1 MTPFL
6 YRLAQRFY
14 NRYKN
19 TLHEHTF
26 VFPGR
31 RAGIFFQKYLTDIS
45 GKPLFS
51 PTILTIQEL
60 FETLS
65 PYQPGDRIGMLV
77 TLYNEYA
84 AVSRSDESFDDFLYW
99 GEMLL
104 DDFNDIDKYLID
116 AEQLFRNVQDLKSL
130 DADMSYLSEQQIK
143 AIRNFWEHFMPAEGN
158 DTKKKF
164 QETWQILFK
173 LYTAFRNTLHEKG
186 YAYEGMLFREV
197 AERTK
202 AKEKIHLPFNDIV
215 FVGLNALT
223 PAETVLLE
231 YLKNRG
237 VADFYWDYDSPFIS
251 DKQNKASYWMK
262 DNLWR
267 FPSHLPT
274 EEYIKSETPEKEKQT
289 IELIGVPSAVGQAK
303 QAGTILSQLIA
314 SEAIDPEEAIHTAI
328 ILPDENLLLPVL
340 YAIPQDIKKINVTMG
355 YGLSHSSIASLIEQ
369 LADLQ
374 CNLRKSKDETAFY
387 YRCVLAILHHPL
399 IMISAKNE
407 VEFLKKHITDNNRMI
422 ITESEIPDHPLLQL
436 IFKPL
441 TRWEEIAR
449 YLQSVLIFIYNRL
462 TEEKNA
468 KENNKN
474 PNNQA
479 QSGDLERE
487 FIVQYYKSV
496 TRLQETLAEIK
507 TLSVDT
513 YFRLLKQFVQH
524 LSVPFS
530 GEPLSGLQIMG
541 VLETRVLDF
550 ENLILLSMN
559 EGIFPSKKATGSFIP
574 FTLRKG
580 FGLPT
585 YEHQESTYAY
595 HFYRLISRAKRI
607 FMLYDTRT
615 EELQTGEVSRY
626 FYQLKYLY
634 NNYFDINERVLTY
647 DASAPDNSPITM
659 VKTPQVLRKL
669 DAFKAGGD
677 KYLSASLINRYI
689 TCPLQ
694 FYFSA
699 LEELSTKE
707 EVQESVEAEIFGTI
721 YHSLMEKIYRRFIGK
736 MVTPDTLTALAKNDA
751 YLTELIEKAFAEHYF
766 KDKDHPQPLQGQ
778 HFLIGEILRSY
789 VKQTLEADKQ
799 FAPFRYIGAEYKFN
813 SIYRVA
819 DHLSVNFKGS
829 IDRID
834 QIEDRYRIID
844 YKTGSGTTNFKD
856 IAQLFD
862 SSRSNRPEHIL
873 QVFVYALFFAKENP
887 NHTIFPALYYL
898 RSIFN
903 NFNPSITVN
912 KQKIADIS
920 CFFDEFTE
928 HFNACLQEIFD
939 ENIPFTQTKQEK
951 NCQWCTFKEVCGR

>member
-1 MTPFL
+1 MMPFL

-14 NRYKN
+14 NQYKN

-26 VFPGR
+26 VFPSR

-45 GKPLFS
+45 QKPLFS

-60 FETLS
+60 FEILS
-65 PYQPGDRIGMLV
+65 PYQAGDKIGMLV
-77 TLYNEYA
+77 ILYNEY
-84 AVSRSDESFDDFLYW
+84 VKFSRSDESFDDFLYW

-104 DDFNDIDKYLID
+104 DDFDDVDKYLID
-116 AEQLFRNVQDLKSL
+116 AKQLFRNVQDLKSL
-130 DADMSYLSEQQIK
+130 DADMSYLSEQQIN
-143 AIRNFWEHFMPAEGN
+143 AIRNFWERFIPVEGN
-158 DTKKKF
+158 DTKKRF
-164 QETWQILFK
+164 QETWQILFE
-173 LYTAFRNTLHEKG
+173 LYTGFRNALHEKG

-197 AERTK
+197 AERAK
-202 AKEKIHLPFNDIV
+202 AKEKIDLPFHDIV

-231 YLKNRG
+231 YLKNLG
-237 VADFYWDYDSPFIS
+237 VADFYWDYDSPFVS
-251 DKQNKASYWMK
+251 DNQNKASFWTA
-262 DNLWR
+262 DNLIR
-267 FPSHLPT
+267 FPSRFPMDESAKT
-274 EEYIKSETPEKEKQT
+274 EAENKEKQK
-289 IELIGVPSAVGQAK
+289 IDLIGVPSAVGQAK
-303 QAGTILSQLIA
+303 QVGTILSQLVA
-314 SEAIDPEEAIHTAI
+314 SGAVDPEEAISTAI
-328 ILPDENLLLPVL
+328 VLPDENLLLPVL
-340 YAIPQDIKKINVTMG
+340 YSIPPCIEKINVTMG
-355 YGLSHSSIASLIEQ
+355 YGLLHSSIASLIEHI
-369 LADLQ
+369 ADLQ
-374 CNLRKSKDETAFY
+374 RNLRKSENETTFY
-387 YRCVLAILHHPL
+387 YRFVLAILNHPL
-399 IMISAKNE
+399 ITLSAKNE
-407 VEFLKKHITDNNRMI
+407 AELLKTHITDNNRI
-422 ITESEIPDHPLLQL
+422 VVTESEIPTHPLLQL

-441 TRWEEIAR
+441 TQWEQIAE
-449 YLQSVLIFIYNRL
+449 YLQSILIFIYNRL
-462 TEEKNA
+462 TEERNS

-474 PNNQA
+474 IDNQA

-487 FIVQYYKSV
+487 FIVQYHKSV
-496 TRLQETLAEIK
+496 TRLQETLTEIK
-507 TLSVDT
+507 TLSIDT
-513 YFRLLKQFVQH
+513 YFRLLKQVVQH

-559 EGIFPSKKATGSFIP
+559 EGVFPLKKSTGSFIP

-585 YEHQESTYAY
+585 YEHQERTYAY

-615 EELQTGEVSRY
+615 EEWQTGEVSRY

-634 NNYFDINERVLTY
+634 NHYFDINEHVLTY
-647 DASAPDNSPITM
+647 DVSAPDHSPIIR
-659 VKTPQVLRKL
+659 VKTPQVLQKL

-677 KYLSASLINRYI
+677 KYLSASLINNYI

-699 LEELSTKE
+699 IEELSTKE
-707 EVQESVEAEIFGTI
+707 EVQESVEAEIFGI
-721 YHSLMEKIYRRFIGK
+721 LYHSLMEKIYRRFIGK
-736 MVTPDTLTALAKNDA
+736 MVTPDALTALVENEA

-789 VKQTLEADKQ
+789 VKQTLESDKQ
-799 FAPFRYIGAEYKFN
+799 FAPFQYIGAEYKFK
-813 SIYRVA
+813 SIYRVT

-844 YKTGSGTTNFKD
+844 YKTGSGTTDFKD
-856 IAQLFD
+856 IPQLFD
-862 SSRSNRPEHIL
+862 SSKSNRPEHIL

-887 NHTIFPALYYL
+887 NYTIFPAIYYL

-912 KQKIADIS
+912 KQKIEDIS
-920 CFFDEFTE
+920 CFFDEFIE
-928 HFNACLQEIFD
+928 RFNACLQEIFD
-939 ENIPFTQTKQEK
+939 ENIPFTQTIQEK